1 MKNLVAIA
9 KIRQIHIVL
18 TICYRDEIGK
28 TILLNIILISFVVLN
43 DCFSSL
49 SKNIFRCE
57 CKEGFERVGSN
68 RYTGPCFL
76 KKDFITC
83 ATLECGKDGM
93 PFCKEYL
100 DRDAECVCLNG
111 YRYNS

>member
-1 MKNLVAIA
+1 MVAIA

-18 TICYRDEIGK
+18 TICYRVEIRK
-28 TILLNIILISFVVLN
+28 NNMIKILLICFLLVS
-43 DCFSSL
+43 DGFSSL

-57 CKEGFERVGSN
+57 CNEGFERVGSN

-111 YRYNS
+111 YRYKL